1 MQRMFTSKVIVKYF
15 SWWCCKTFSK
25 TVPEISIAQNDIVI
39 LTTNSLLD
47 RHQHTLWCI
56 LIRNV

>member
-1 MQRMFTSKVIVKYF
+1 MLRMFTSKVIVKYF

-25 TVPEISIAQNDIVI
+25 IVPEISIAQNDIVI

-47 RHQHTLWCI
+47 RH
-56 LIRNV
+56 